1 MPSPIQFGTQRFTA
15 ATGNRPEGVPDH
27 AAMIEGP
34 LIQLDTKNLKKWGV
48 TGKATNQII
57 AGLTGRPIR
66 ACMNADP
73 HACDFASDNFANVGY
88 VTSAKVMDGWVVT
101 EAAITD
107 KAAAQ
112 KIDDETWM
120 PFGEGGWSV
129 TGFPSD
135 PEPDFET
142 SGLMNGFAPDAI
154 ALIIGNGKPAY
165 EGSGFKRVAAAITNH
180 GDDDMTKEDGD
191 SPKTYT
197 QAELDA
203 KVKEMLAKQKT
214 DDAAELKKAADA
226 EIAKQNEASIAELT
240 KQKAAH
246 DAAIKKLSADEKAA
260 YEAKIADMTSKDD
273 LEATLKAQAVQIKKD
288 IADTQERTKLI
299 TEYKDIVQKSPV
311 AGAPFMH
318 EGTFSDEL
326 FNAEVETLGG
336 MLTAAIAGIVDKTKM
351 VAAAVPGTDFNSLE
365 YPSTPPGSV
374 TTEADLLAD
383 LDAMDG
389 ATGQVR

>member
-15 ATGNRPEGVPDH
+15 ATGSRPEGVPDH
-27 AAMIEGP
+27 AAMIVGP

-66 ACMNADP
+66 ACMNAD
-73 HACDFASDNFANVGY
+73 
-88 VTSAKVMDGWVVT
+88 
-101 EAAITD
+101 
-107 KAAAQ
+107 
-112 KIDDETWM
+112 
-120 PFGEGGWSV
+120 
-129 TGFPSD
+129 
-135 PEPDFET
+135 
-142 SGLMNGFAPDAI
+142 APDAI

-191 SPKTYT
+191 NPKTYT

-260 YEAKIADMTSKDD
+260 SPNSQSRRQLTTQQSRNYLLMRRQRMKQRS
-273 LEATLKAQAVQIKKD
+273 QA
-288 IADTQERTKLI
+288 
-299 TEYKDIVQKSPV
+299 
-311 AGAPFMH
+311 
-318 EGTFSDEL
+318 
-326 FNAEVETLGG
+326 
-336 MLTAAIAGIVDKTKM
+336 
-351 VAAAVPGTDFNSLE
+351 
-365 YPSTPPGSV
+365 
-374 TTEADLLAD
+374 
-383 LDAMDG
+383 
-389 ATGQVR
+389 